1 MFGYQRVYIWK
12 MNLVNWDSMG
22 GSPVFFFSDYDI
34 VGLFNK
40 ADAVN

>member
-22 GSPVFFFSDYDI
+22 GSPVFFSDYDI